1 MTVPSLHV
9 ISEQFLKWQE
19 NYRAIG
25 PLLQESRSASSFA
38 RAFYLKGSA
47 HLSQSDFHLLFPR
60 VCRHYFHAHSDAEKN
75 MDVNIRAGIEFLRQ
89 AGIEGVKGERDM
101 IFDENMEDWIE
112 LEGNDE
118 ELIEKSDEIYLEP
131 SGEMLAEN

>member
-1 MTVPSLHV
+1 
-9 ISEQFLKWQE
+9 
-19 NYRAIG
+19 
-25 PLLQESRSASSFA
+25 
-38 RAFYLKGSA
+38 
-47 HLSQSDFHLLFPR
+47 
-60 VCRHYFHAHSDAEKN
+60 